1 MLGPTD
7 SSIKDGIQ
15 IVWESSHFYPLLAG
29 SFLLLSASPSEVGM
43 LGFLTGWLVSPRVQ
57 QMGSGALL
65 APAVS
70 WHCYVS
76 SASLLTQDVSRLA
89 FLYHREQMSFFS
101 PEALNWR
108 KRVVS

>member
-15 IVWESSHFYPLLAG
+15 IVWESSHFYPLLVG

-43 LGFLTGWLVSPRVQ
+43 LGFLPGWRVSPRVQ

-70 WHCYVS
+70 WHCNVS
-76 SASLLTQDVSRLA
+76 STSLLAQVVSRLA
-89 FLYHREQMSFFS
+89 FLYHREQMSFLS
-101 PEALNWR
+101 P
-108 KRVVS
+108 

>member
-15 IVWESSHFYPLLAG
+15 IVWESSHFYPLLVG

-43 LGFLTGWLVSPRVQ
+43 LGFLPGRLVSPRVQ

-70 WHCYVS
+70 WHCNVS
-76 SASLLTQDVSRLA
+76 SASLLTQVVSRLA
-89 FLYHREQMSFFS
+89 FLYHREEQMSFF
-101 PEALNWR
+101 PP
-108 KRVVS
+108 